1 MVVFLKLLI
10 VVAVVG
16 ILRSSETFRR
26 KSREFDEA
34 ALVSLER
41 MVRATEESGFAPE
54 TIPLFIA
61 LTTIVVIA
69 MMMSSGLFGH

>member
-1 MVVFLKLLI
+1 MVVLLKLLI
-10 VVAVVG
+10 VIAVVG
-16 ILRSSETFRR
+16 LLRSSETFRR

-61 LTTIVVIA
+61 LLTIVVIA
-69 MMMSSGLFGH
+69 MMSASGLFVR